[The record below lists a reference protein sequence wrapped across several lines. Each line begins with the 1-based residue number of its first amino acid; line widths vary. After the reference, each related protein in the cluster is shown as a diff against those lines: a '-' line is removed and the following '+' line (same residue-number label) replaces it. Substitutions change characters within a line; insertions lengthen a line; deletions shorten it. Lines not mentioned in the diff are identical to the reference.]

1 VTQVWIT
8 DDELRA
14 ARERLAAGIP
24 GYVDPAAYGAA
35 RMDGGELTFGYVNP
49 PGGEHRLPAAVLA
62 TVAGYVDRT
71 SVVPLDREHFTAAI
85 DLLAPA
91 EAATH
96 WEHPNLWS
104 WRELLAGAGP
114 DSTYLAFFV
123 ADADDPPVSAEDAAF
138 RERWS

>member
-1 VTQVWIT
+1 VWIT
-8 DDELRA
+8 DDDLRA
-14 ARERLAAGIP
+14 ARERLAAAIP
-24 GYVDPAAYGAA
+24 GFVQPAAYGTA
-35 RMDGGELTFGYVNP
+35 RVDGGELTFGHVNP
-49 PGGEHRLPAAVLA
+49 PDGEHLLPGTVLA

-71 SVVPLDREHFTAAI
+71 TVVPLDRAQFSAAI

-114 DSTYLAFFV
+114 ESTYLAFFV
-123 ADADDPPVSAEDAAF
+123 ADAGDPPVSAEDTAF
-138 RERWS
+138 RTRWT

>member
-35 RMDGGELTFGYVNP
+35 RMEGGELTFGYVNP

>member
-1 VTQVWIT
+1 MTQVWIT